1 LNTVIPIR
9 EQEPADH
16 DQIEAVNR
24 TAFGGNLE
32 AKLVNRLRNEGLVV
46 ASLVAVQDDRIVGHI
61 LFSGVLIETEHGA
74 VNAVSLAPMAVL
86 PECQRQGIGSE
97 LVRRG
102 LQLCRERG
110 KRIVIVLGD
119 PKFYTRFGFSVK
131 MARWLQSPYS
141 GDCWMALELLP
152 GALDGVRGV
161 VRYPEAF
168 EEVG

>member
-1 LNTVIPIR
+1 MFDIR
-9 EQEPADH
+9 EEEPADH

-24 TAFGGNLE
+24 RAFGGDLE
-32 AKLVNRLRNEGLVV
+32 ATLVYRLRSDRMVV
-46 ASLVAVQDDRIVGHI
+46 ASLAAVQDGQIVGHI
-61 LFSGVLIETEHGA
+61 LFSGVVIETEHGTL
-74 VNAVSLAPMAVL
+74 NAVSLAPMAVL

-102 LQLCRERG
+102 LQACRERG

-119 PKFYTRFGFSVK
+119 PKFYTRFGFSVE

-141 GDCWMALELLP
+141 GDCWMAMELVP
-152 GALDGVRGV
+152 GALDGVSGL

-168 EEVG
+168 DVFS